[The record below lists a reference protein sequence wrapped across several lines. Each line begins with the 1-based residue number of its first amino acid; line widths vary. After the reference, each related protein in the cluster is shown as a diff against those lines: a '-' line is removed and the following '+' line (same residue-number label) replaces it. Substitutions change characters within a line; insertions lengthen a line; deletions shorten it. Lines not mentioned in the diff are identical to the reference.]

1 MARNPLFLSPT
12 MYIFRKSV
20 AEGILGHSRV
30 WKAIGFFL
38 IGRRMLRKVMGS
50 DPRTVGIERLAPGE
64 TLILRGVTGRP
75 SKRR

>member
-1 MARNPLFLSPT
+1 MARNPLFLSPS

-30 WKAIGFFL
+30 WKAIGFFM
-38 IGRRMLRKVMGS
+38 IGRRMLRRIMGS

-64 TLILRGVTGRP
+64 TLILRGVTARRA
-75 SKRR
+75 KRR